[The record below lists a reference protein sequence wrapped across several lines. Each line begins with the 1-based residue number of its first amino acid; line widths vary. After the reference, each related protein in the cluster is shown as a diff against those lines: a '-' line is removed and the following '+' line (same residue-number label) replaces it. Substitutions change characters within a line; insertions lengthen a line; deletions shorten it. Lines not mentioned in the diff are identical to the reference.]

1 MTIDMSSS
9 QERHLLKELM
19 RMRDE
24 EVMTDVTLCVDGRE
38 LHCHR
43 CVLVTCSQ
51 YFRLMFTMDMAEH
64 YRKEVPVYGVS
75 YSTLE
80 QIVNFAYTGKVEFQ
94 EIPPILEAAKAPDP
108 RDKYKTTIEELLS
121 AADMFQ
127 ILNLRRACAKYI
139 MDKLNVDNCVK
150 FYFFASLHNC
160 DDLKKSCKELIE
172 DHFILVSQKE
182 EFLDLDQ
189 DQVSELLA
197 SDDLN
202 VQKEE
207 DVYEAALRWIKH
219 LPQSRAESA
228 PKLIKEVRLTRMDRS
243 YLDEQL
249 ATDEL
254 LSSSP
259 ECVSFI
265 EQAGATQVLDDSSG
279 SACSVACKDSPR
291 HGMKEAN
298 TIFIIGGKQYTDMGD
313 IEYCS
318 TCFCFDPVNKTKC
331 TVPTPED
338 AFCLSNMA
346 CTFYGS
352 FLYVAGGTVQ
362 DLHSSSGW
370 RPSDEFWEY
379 DCVHNMWSQKPNMS
393 HPRSN
398 FSIVAIEGCVY
409 ALGGSYRSGR
419 YDLVEVFEL
428 ENEAWTDAK
437 PMPYPL
443 SDHCAVALDGKI
455 YVMGGFAGGSRKGI
469 TNRAL
474 CFDTTVSAWTELP
487 TLMVMK
493 KRASAA
499 VLNGEVYVIGGT
511 DYIEEMDIVEIY
523 NVEKKRWRLGARL
536 PEECCSAGV
545 AVIDGK
551 LYVCGGVR
559 FHQVLD
565 GIWVYNAADDSW
577 ERMSGVKL
585 TRQFEFG
592 STAALI
598 NQQRLKTVEG
608 KKT

>member
-1 MTIDMSSS
+1 
-9 QERHLLKELM
+9 
-19 RMRDE
+19 
-24 EVMTDVTLCVDGRE
+24 MTDVTLCVDGRE

-80 QIVNFAYTGKVEFQ
+80 QIVNFAYT
-94 EIPPILEAAKAPDP
+94 
-108 RDKYKTTIEELLS
+108 DKYKTTIEELLS

-139 MDKLNVDNCVK
+139 MDKLNVDNVVK

-160 DDLKKSCKELIE
+160 DDLKKSCKQLIE

-207 DVYEAALRWIKH
+207 EVYEAALRWIKH

-265 EQAGATQVLDDSSG
+265 EQAGASQVLDDSGG
-279 SACSVACKDSPR
+279 SACSVACKDSLR

-318 TCFCFDPVNKTKC
+318 TCFCFDPVNKTKYN
-331 TVPTPED
+331 V
-338 AFCLSNMA
+338 
-346 CTFYGS
+346 
-352 FLYVAGGTVQ
+352 
-362 DLHSSSGW
+362 
-370 RPSDEFWEY
+370 
-379 DCVHNMWSQKPNMS
+379 WSQKSNMS

-428 ENEAWTDAK
+428 ETEAWTDAK

-443 SDHCAVALDGKI
+443 SEHCAVALDRKI
-455 YVMGGFAGGSRKGI
+455 YVMGGFAGGSGKGI

-474 CFDTTVSAWTELP
+474 CFDTVESTWTEIP
-487 TLMVMK
+487 NLMVMK

-499 VLNGEVYVIGGT
+499 VLNGEIYVIGGT

-536 PEECCSAGV
+536 PEECSSAGV

-565 GIWVYNAADDSW
+565 GIWVYNAEGDSW
-577 ERMSGVKL
+577 E
-585 TRQFEFG
+585 
-592 STAALI
+592 
-598 NQQRLKTVEG
+598 
-608 KKT
+608 